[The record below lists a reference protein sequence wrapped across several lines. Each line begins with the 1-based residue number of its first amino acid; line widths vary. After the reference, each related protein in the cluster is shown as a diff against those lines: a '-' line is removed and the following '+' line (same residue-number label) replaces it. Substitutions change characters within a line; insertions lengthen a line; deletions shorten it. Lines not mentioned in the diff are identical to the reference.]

1 MPVSWLILDYKLL
14 RSEVNVEILPAKD
27 WALSVILVMP
37 SSIVCRAAKLW
48 KILVP
53 ESALALLPSSAGMS
67 LVMAPPP
74 EIGAVY
80 VVAVLN
86 WTPDAWPVID
96 VSMAVLRLVNSE
108 ATVP

>member
-1 MPVSWLILDYKLL
+1 
-14 RSEVNVEILPAKD
+14 
-27 WALSVILVMP
+27 MP

-86 WTPDAWPVID
+86 
-96 VSMAVLRLVNSE
+96 
-108 ATVP
+108 